1 MLGFLRS
8 HWNSGLT
15 IATAL
20 VLALLLGGL
29 VLYVREEVSASAQSV
44 KWFDK
49 VNIAGAL
56 TVADGI
62 TVTAGGVAVD
72 QIYEETPHMG
82 VTIDEV
88 ILHSGLVVSTG
99 RYVAYILNDVI
110 FDLLEPDRTIEVD
123 SKYFCNSLIT
133 IYDAS
138 SPYTVS
144 LGTSPGILAGCEICL
159 FNSTA
164 YTVTVDPGA
173 SRIFYLTD
181 ATGDCIQNA
190 TPGDSVCLVY
200 YTDSSPDYWFP
211 FQRVGTWVDID

>member
-1 MLGFLRS
+1 MLKFLKAR
-8 HWNSGLT
+8 WNSGLT
-15 IATAL
+15 IATTF
-20 VLALLLGGL
+20 VLGLLLL
-29 VLYVREEVSASAQSV
+29 CLSTSAPADVTYSAQAV
-44 KWFDK
+44 KWFDD
-49 VNIAGAL
+49 VNVGGAL
-56 TVADGI
+56 TVGAGI

-72 QIYEETPHMG
+72 QIYEKTLHMG

-99 RYVAYILNDVI
+99 RYVAYIVNDVI

-123 SKYFCNSLIT
+123 SKYFCNSLVT

-144 LGTSPGILAGCEICL
+144 LGTSPSILAGCEICL